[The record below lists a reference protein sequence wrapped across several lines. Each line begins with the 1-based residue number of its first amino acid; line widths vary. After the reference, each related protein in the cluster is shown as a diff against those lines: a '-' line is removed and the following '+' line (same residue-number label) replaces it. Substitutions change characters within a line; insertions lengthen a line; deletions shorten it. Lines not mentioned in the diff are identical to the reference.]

1 MPKGTGLVAGMVAFA
16 VFMAALVAWAI
27 FGGIAGKERGL
38 VFKNLT
44 TSEVVLR
51 FDDGRATP
59 LGPQA
64 EQTLPVKPS
73 QFPQSFHVLDTSGN
87 ELYARR
93 FEFGEF
99 KHYEFRVGIGETEFV
114 TVEHPTSN

>member
-1 MPKGTGLVAGMVAFA
+1 VPKGTGLVAGMVAFA

-59 LGPQA
+59 LVPQA
-64 EQTLPVKPS
+64 EQTLPVKPA
-73 QFPQSFHVLDTSGN
+73 QFPQMFRVLDASGT

-93 FEFGEF
+93 FEFSEF
-99 KHYEFRVGIGETEFV
+99 KNYEFRVGIGETAFV

>member
-1 MPKGTGLVAGMVAFA
+1 MPKGTGLVAGMVVFA
-16 VFMAALVAWAI
+16 AVMAALVAWAI

-44 TSEVVLR
+44 TADVVLR

-64 EQTLPVKPS
+64 EQTLPVKPA
-73 QFPQSFHVLDTSGN
+73 QFPQAFHVLDPSGK

-93 FEFGEF
+93 FEFSEF
-99 KHYEFRVGIGETEFV
+99 KNYEFRIGIGEAAFV